1 MDSIIKHLIL
11 PLSAIL
17 PIYHSVLADDADT
30 NKWARDPEPAT
41 LEISLKKLPSVGDTL
56 QGTKFDEIDKS
67 DLRLMTGPSQ
77 FDLSFDAEVDGIRYS
92 IAFNKKHIV
101 TFVATT
107 DTAFASPEGIKV
119 GTPMTETFKISG
131 IDSVDRLAGFAYYV
145 PLKSGWNAGFEVV
158 DYDRDILAIDSTVT
172 WFFRY

>member
-1 MDSIIKHLIL
+1 MESIIKHLIL
-11 PLSAIL
+11 PLSVIL

-30 NKWARDPEPAT
+30 NKPVRVYEPAM
-41 LEISLKKLPSVGDTL
+41 LEISLEKLPNVGDTL

-67 DLRLMTGPSQ
+67 DLYLMTGPAQ
-77 FDLSFDAEVDGIRYS
+77 FDLSFAAEVDGILYS
-92 IAFNKKHIV
+92 VAFDKKHIV

-107 DTAFASPEGIKV
+107 DSAFASPEGIKV

-131 IDSVDRLAGFAYYV
+131 IDSIDKLAGFAYYV

-158 DYDRDILAIDSTVT
+158 DYDRDILAIDSTVN